1 MQAASTIY
9 IRSDLK
15 EQLTNLKTHPR
26 ESYSTVI
33 ERLLS
38 CAIDPDP
45 LTSEEIAGIEQALE
59 DIKAGRVHSEA
70 EIMKE
75 FGVE

>member
-15 EQLTNLKTHPR
+15 EQLKNLKTHPR
-26 ESYSTVI
+26 ESYSAVI

-45 LTSEEIAGIEQALE
+45 LTSEEIAGIEESLA
-59 DIKAGRVHSEA
+59 DIKAGRIHTEE

>member
-1 MQAASTIY
+1 MQEASTIY

-15 EQLTNLKTHPR
+15 EKLTSLKIHPR
-26 ESYSTVI
+26 ESYSAVI

-45 LTSEEIAGIEQALE
+45 LTPEEIAGIEEALA
-59 DIKAGRVHSEA
+59 DIKAGRVHSEE

>member
-1 MQAASTIY
+1 M
-9 IRSDLK
+9 
-15 EQLTNLKTHPR
+15 TNLKTHPR
-26 ESYSTVI
+26 ESYSVVI

-45 LTSEEIAGIEQALE
+45 LISKEISGIEEDLA
-59 DIKAGRVHSEA
+59 DIKTGRVYPEE

-75 FGVE
+75 FGIE

>member
-1 MQAASTIY
+1 MQEASTIY

-26 ESYSTVI
+26 ESYSAVI
-33 ERLLS
+33 ERLLY
-38 CAIDPDP
+38 CTIDPDP
-45 LTSEEIAGIEQALE
+45 LTSEEITGIEEALA
-59 DIKAGRVHSEA
+59 DIKAGRVHSEE

>member
-1 MQAASTIY
+1 M
-9 IRSDLK
+9 
-15 EQLTNLKTHPR
+15 
-26 ESYSTVI
+26 I
-33 ERLLS
+33 ERLLL

-45 LTSEEIAGIEQALE
+45 LTSEEIAGIEESLA
-59 DIKAGRVHSEA
+59 DIKAGRVHTEE

>member
-26 ESYSTVI
+26 ESYSAVI
-33 ERLLS
+33 ERLLL

-45 LTSEEIAGIEQALE
+45 LTSEEIAGIEESLA
-59 DIKAGRVHSEA
+59 DIKAGRVHSEE

>member
-1 MQAASTIY
+1 MQEASTIY

-15 EQLTNLKTHPR
+15 EQLSNLKTHPR
-26 ESYSTVI
+26 ESYSAVI

-45 LTSEEIAGIEQALE
+45 LTTEEIAGIEEALE
-59 DIKAGRVHSEA
+59 DIKAGRVHTEE

>member
-1 MQAASTIY
+1 MQEASTIY

-33 ERLLS
+33 ERLLLRT
-38 CAIDPDP
+38 IDPDP
-45 LTSEEIAGIEQALE
+45 LTTEEIAGIEEALE
-59 DIKAGRVHSEA
+59 DIKAGKGHTEE

>member
-1 MQAASTIY
+1 MADASTIY
-9 IRSDLK
+9 IEKGVK
-15 EQLTNLKTHPR
+15 EQLKALKQYPK
-26 ESYSTVI
+26 ESYNDI
-33 ERLLS
+33 IIRLLS

-45 LTSEEIAGIEQALE
+45 LSPGEISGIEEALE
-59 DIKAGRVHSEA
+59 DIKAGRVHTES

>member
-26 ESYSTVI
+26 ESYSAVI
-33 ERLLS
+33 ERLLL

-45 LTSEEIAGIEQALE
+45 LTSEEIAGIEESLA
-59 DIKAGRVHSEA
+59 DIKAGRVHTEE

>member
-1 MQAASTIY
+1 MQEASTIY

-15 EQLTNLKTHPR
+15 KQLTNLKTHPR
-26 ESYSTVI
+26 ESYSAVI
-33 ERLLS
+33 ERLLL

-45 LTSEEIAGIEQALE
+45 LTSEEIAGIEESLA
-59 DIKAGRVHSEA
+59 DIKAGRVHTEA